1 VQRVAVV
8 GCGDVSIVHCEAI
21 DAIAYAELV
30 AVCDSDP
37 ATLEATAARYRC
49 RASPTIASSWTP
61 SVSLAGWPN
70 RQLAATRAP
79 GQCLNEDPD
88 TDRQRMMSI

>member
-1 VQRVAVV
+1 MQRVAVV

-37 ATLEATAARYRC
+37 ATLAAAAARYRV
-49 RASPTIASSWTP
+49 PGFTDH
-61 SVSLAGWPN
+61 
-70 RQLAATRAP
+70 RQLVDAVGVTSGLAEPATGGNKGTRSVP
-79 GQCLNEDPD
+79 E
-88 TDRQRMMSI
+88 